1 MQHKAVYLLFC
12 KFTLHVS
19 GVKPRP
25 SPGVHK
31 TVTTASGTVQLP
43 PSNVAKLG
51 LAWPRWNYIIV
62 QRDSTQS
69 SLLFCKFNL
78 HNSGVKPRPS
88 PGVHKTVTTASGTVQ
103 LPPFVAKL
111 GLAWPRW
118 NYITVQ
124 RDATQSI
131 LYIILEVHSSCFVC
145 QPHPLSGVHK
155 TVTTASGTGH
165 IICAATSLQRG
176 QLGHAGGR

>member
-1 MQHKAVYLLFC
+1 MALGSLR
-12 KFTLHVS
+12 T
-19 GVKPRP
+19 
-25 SPGVHK
+25 HK
-31 TVTTASGTVQLP
+31 TNWLRTDFLRYLRSCIISSIGSALWREKIV
-43 PSNVAKLG
+43 G
-51 LAWPRWNYIIV
+51 LYYIIV